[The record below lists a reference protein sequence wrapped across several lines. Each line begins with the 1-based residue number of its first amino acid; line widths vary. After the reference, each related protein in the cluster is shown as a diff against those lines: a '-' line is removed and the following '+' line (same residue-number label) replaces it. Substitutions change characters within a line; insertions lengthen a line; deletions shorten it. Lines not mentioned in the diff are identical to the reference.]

1 MEEFRRTTTL
11 RVRSVIAWGFPL
23 ALGAMLLASSPLRYN
38 SEPAADD
45 ASVVVRNLS
54 LPGAFEVENR
64 GPDIELAWAV
74 TVQRQL
80 KGRELNGQ
88 WSDEVTDLTL
98 SEKCEASPR
107 AGCVPLPRGAKRAP
121 VRWNGLTCGSQCAAT
136 CRANIYLGPGR
147 FRFVVSS
154 CDGKRKFFGA
164 AFEMP
169 TRDKWK

>member
-11 RVRSVIAWGFPL
+11 RVRSVIGWGIPL
-23 ALGAMLLASSPLRYN
+23 ALGAMLLASSPLRRD
-38 SEPAADD
+38 SEPAAED
-45 ASVVVRNLS
+45 APVVVRNLS

-74 TVQRQL
+74 TLQRQL
-80 KGRELNGQ
+80 KGH

-98 SEKCEASPR
+98 SEKCGASPR
-107 AGCVPLPRGAKRAP
+107 AGCVPLLHGAKLAP

>member
-1 MEEFRRTTTL
+1 MEEFRRTKTL
-11 RVRSVIAWGFPL
+11 RVRSVIAWGIPL
-23 ALGAMLLASSPLRYN
+23 ALGAMLLASSPQRDD
-38 SEPAADD
+38 SEAAADD
-45 ASVVVRNLS
+45 APVVVRNLAM
-54 LPGAFEVENR
+54 PGAFEVENR

-74 TVQRQL
+74 NVQRQL
-80 KGRELNGQ
+80 KGQ
-88 WSDEVTDLTL
+88 WSDEVTDLAL
-98 SEKCEASPR
+98 SEKCEARPL
-107 AGCVPLPRGAKRAP
+107 AGCVPLPHGAKLAP

-136 CRANIYLGPGR
+136 CRANVYLGPGR

>member
-11 RVRSVIAWGFPL
+11 RVRSAIAWGFPL
-23 ALGAMLLASSPLRYN
+23 ALGAMLLA
-38 SEPAADD
+38 AADD
-45 ASVVVRNLS
+45 APVVVRNLS

-74 TVQRQL
+74 TVQR
-80 KGRELNGQ
+80 ELNGQ

-98 SEKCEASPR
+98 SQKCEASPR
-107 AGCVPLPRGAKRAP
+107 AGCVPLPHGAKLAP